1 MRGFGHATIFIP
13 SFQGLRYE
21 RLAQWPPF
29 CVINT
34 KKTGLQIMRLAA
46 YASETNQTQDFF
58 CPSYYAT
65 LTGCLHEGRNI
76 LEGGSS

>member
-1 MRGFGHATIFIP
+1 MRGFGHAMILIP
-13 SFQGLRYE
+13 SFHDLRYE

-34 KKTGLQIMRLAA
+34 KKNGLQIMSLAA

-58 CPSYYAT
+58 CPSYCVT
-65 LTGCLHEGRNI
+65 LTGCLHEGGNI